1 MNIRHAVHAEHAA
14 LMDTDDLRE
23 NFLIED
29 LFLVDRVSLVYSYY
43 DRLIVG
49 GVCPV
54 SATTL
59 RVDPKIIG
67 STYLLERREMGAINV
82 GGPGIIVVDGLDYH
96 VNSKDGLY
104 IGMGCENIVFKSVN
118 PDEPAKFYMNSAPA
132 HTSYPTAIAK
142 FSEAEQVTLGEASL
156 SNCRTIRKFIH
167 PDGIKSCQLVMG
179 MTCLESG
186 SVWNTMPTHT
196 HERRVE
202 AYFYFDLQDDNMVFH
217 FMGEPEETRHII
229 VRQEEAILSPSWS
242 IHSGA
247 GTSNYTFI
255 WGMAGENQIFDDM
268 DKVLPLPTTILI
280 TISAFLQAY
289 WWLMIIIIFINPT
302 TCV

>member
-1 MNIRHAVHAEHAA
+1 MIIRHAVHAEHAA
-14 LMDTDDLRE
+14 LMDTTDLRD
-23 NFLIED
+23 NFLIQD
-29 LFLVDRVSLVYSYY
+29 LFLSDSVSLVYSYY

-49 GVCPV
+49 GVSPV
-54 SATTL
+54 IPTTL

-82 GGPGIIVVDGLDYH
+82 GGPGIIEVDGLDYP
-96 VNSKDGLY
+96 VNSRDGLY

-132 HTSYPTAIAK
+132 HTTYPTAITK

-179 MTCLESG
+179 MTSLESG
-186 SVWNTMPTHT
+186 SIWNTMPTHT

-202 AYFYFDLQDDNMVFH
+202 AYFYFDLKDDNMVFH
-217 FMGEPEETRHII
+217 FMGEPEETRHLI

-255 WGMAGENQIFDDM
+255 WGMAGENQLFDDM
-268 DKVLPLPTTILI
+268 DKVEMADLK
-280 TISAFLQAY
+280 
-289 WWLMIIIIFINPT
+289 
-302 TCV
+302 

>member
-1 MNIRHAVHAEHAA
+1 MIIRHAVHAEHAA

-23 NFLIED
+23 NFLIQD
-29 LFLVDRVSLVYSYY
+29 LLLVDRVSLVYSYY
-43 DRLIVG
+43 DRLVVG

-54 SATTL
+54 TPTTL
-59 RVDPKIIG
+59 SVDPEIIG

-82 GGPGIIVVDGLDYH
+82 GGPGIIVVDGNDYT
-96 VNSKDGLY
+96 VDSRDGVY
-104 IGMGCENIVFKSVN
+104 IGMGGENIVFKSVN

-132 HTSYPTAIAK
+132 HTTYPTAIAK

-167 PDGIKSCQLVMG
+167 PNGIKSCQLVMG
-179 MTCLESG
+179 ITSLESG

-202 AYFYFDLQDDNMVFH
+202 AYFYFDLRDDNMVFH
-217 FMGEPEETRHII
+217 FMGEPEETRHLI

-255 WGMAGENQIFDDM
+255 WGMAGENQVFDDM
-268 DKVLPLPTTILI
+268 DKVEMSDLR
-280 TISAFLQAY
+280 
-289 WWLMIIIIFINPT
+289 
-302 TCV
+302 